1 MSHLGT
7 ARDLRAGMLQNGV
20 NVELITPSVS
30 NFRDKR
36 TLKIDI
42 DIKEPKLAPRYCG
55 LPSQELK

>member
-20 NVELITPSVS
+20 NVEIPSVS
-30 NFRDKR
+30 NFRVDKR

-42 DIKEPKLAPRYCG
+42 DL
-55 LPSQELK
+55 

>member
-1 MSHLGT
+1 
-7 ARDLRAGMLQNGV
+7 MLQNGV

-30 NFRDKR
+30 NFRVDKR
-36 TLKIDI
+36 TLIDI